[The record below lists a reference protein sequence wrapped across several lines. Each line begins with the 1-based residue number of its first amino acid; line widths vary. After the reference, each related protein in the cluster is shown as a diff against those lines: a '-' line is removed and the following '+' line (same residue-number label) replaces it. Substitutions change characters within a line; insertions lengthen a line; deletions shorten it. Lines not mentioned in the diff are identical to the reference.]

1 MEPLLQRRLNQ
12 RSIDEWLA
20 DTTQAA
26 LPAHQKYTLDDLF
39 KGKIPEPA
47 LSEILNTTLTEQE
60 ARDRI

>member
-39 KGKIPEPA
+39 KGKIPESA